1 MKTNNP
7 YEVPIVTANE
17 HNRELSGVQRGLRL
31 YEKIALQAEHQ
42 KLIEEQKRKAILK
55 DRMSKL
61 NVEPLSDIRRNA
73 SHFE

>member
-1 MKTNNP
+1 
-7 YEVPIVTANE
+7 
-17 HNRELSGVQRGLRL
+17 L